1 MPVGDVAIGLIPDL
15 LSRGT
20 ATVLRVFVVIPSL
33 LHPTKIAV
41 YVCGPI
47 RGSCLIGS
55 VVEGVFYWATAH
67 NPEYSA
73 LMEGRVFNHDRY

>member
-1 MPVGDVAIGLIPDL
+1 MVYLNSFCGFVF
-15 LSRGT
+15 
-20 ATVLRVFVVIPSL
+20 VVFVVIPSL

-55 VVEGVFYWATAH
+55 VVEGFFINVVL
-67 NPEYSA
+67 NGSA
-73 LMEGRVFNHDRY
+73 YDS